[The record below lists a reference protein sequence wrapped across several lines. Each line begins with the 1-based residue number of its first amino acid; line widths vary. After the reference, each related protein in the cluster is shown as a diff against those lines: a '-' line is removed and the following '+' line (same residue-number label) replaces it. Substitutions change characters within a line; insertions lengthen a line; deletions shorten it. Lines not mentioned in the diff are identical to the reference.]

1 MYGEEAGL
9 SELDRVVSEA
19 QHAREEAEAAAR
31 RAAELEAQ
39 AESARKRARQEEEL
53 QQRAW
58 AQKIVDSYD
67 ADIGEADA
75 AIQAAQERFKAVV
88 ANDPSG
94 AVAAYLEWGQT
105 TMRHY
110 VLQLRVFDAA
120 PLLGMEAS
128 PPEFIA
134 PPLFSD
140 ALDQSLAERLGT
152 LADQARAEVQS
163 EISRLRD

>member
-19 QHAREEAEAAAR
+19 QRAREEAEAAAR

-75 AIQAAQERFKAVV
+75 AIQAAQERFNAVV

-110 VLQLRVFDAA
+110 VLQLRVSAAA

-140 ALDQSLAERLGT
+140 ALDQALAERLGT

>member
-1 MYGEEAGL
+1 M

-19 QHAREEAEAAAR
+19 QRAREEAEAAAR

-39 AESARKRARQEEEL
+39 AETARQRARQEEEL
-53 QQRAW
+53 QRRAW

-75 AIQAAQERFKAVV
+75 AIQAAQERFNAVV
-88 ANDPSG
+88 ANEPSG
-94 AVAAYLEWGQT
+94 AVEAYLAWGQA

-110 VLQLRVFDAA
+110 VLQLRVSAAA

-128 PPEFIA
+128 PPEFIE
-134 PPLFSD
+134 PPLFSQ
-140 ALDQSLAERLGT
+140 ALDQALAERLGT
-152 LADQARAEVQS
+152 LADQAREEVQS